1 MLDKLHSSVNY
12 SVADCEFNV
21 KQSTIYIKQD
31 ALKQNTHTHTHTFR
45 YWSTNENV
53 IWGLQEPKSVFP
65 LGAMDQYLPFQ
76 CLLQHYRAE
85 VLPIT
90 RINCIYFWGLLCGL
104 DNVVHVKHFTH
115 FSQQIGAFLVAQMV
129 KNPPTMQ
136 KTWVKSP
143 SKKDSPGE
151 RSSNPLQ
158 YSCLENYTGRRAW
171 WVTVHWVQRTRYNW
185 VTNTYSK

>member
-1 MLDKLHSSVNY
+1 MLDKLHSSVSY
-12 SVADCEFNV
+12 SVVDCEFNV
-21 KQSTIYIKQD
+21 KQSTMYIKQD
-31 ALKQNTHTHTHTFR
+31 ALKQNKTHTHTHTHTFM

-65 LGAMDQYLPFQ
+65 LGAMGQYLPFQ

-85 VLPIT
+85 LLPIT

-115 FSQQIGAFLVAQMV
+115 CSQQIGAFLVAQMV
-129 KNPPTMQ
+129 KNPPAMQ
-136 KTWVKSP
+136 KTWVKSL

-151 RSSNPLQ
+151 RSGNPLQ
-158 YSCLENYTGRRAW
+158 YSCLENSTGRRAW
-171 WVTVHWVQRTRYNW
+171 WVTVHQVAKSQIQL
-185 VTNTYSK
+185 SD